1 MVVEMMHSMIPSS
14 LTKHV
19 CCNQPDTCNAE
30 INQRIFDVV
39 KQKKNSNKKTKK
51 TNSFGFKTYLK
62 RRQLPASQI
71 EYFKLV
77 AAQLG

>member
-19 CCNQPDTCNAE
+19 CCNQPETCNAE

-39 KQKKNSNKKTKK
+39 KQKQQQKNKK
-51 TNSFGFKTYLK
+51 NNLALK
-62 RRQLPASQI
+62 LI
-71 EYFKLV
+71 
-77 AAQLG
+77 